1 MKTKLQPEERPICN
15 AVNVFRERGNYL
27 QRLELFEKSTQ
38 AYNEALRWNSSDVR
52 SLLGRSLVRA
62 KSTHYTGA
70 LEDAAR
76 AAALE
81 PKNSRA
87 LQIRAQTEYEKCAFE
102 RALVLA
108 HHGQRM
114 RRFPPDFADC
124 ARCAEE
130 TVRECAGATASKV
143 LQTAVSL
150 LSNLEIQRQSVDE
163 DAPKVLARRGRMQP
177 QKEQQ
182 VQEISRAEK
191 QRAEQISRLMASKY
205 LERMAHDK
213 YFLTALCKDE
223 RLVSANKQG
232 SQKLQ
237 ELANKALADVE
248 KRQAV
253 LRERRPLYA
262 ARALEAAARA
272 RLSRARKEQLAHTQL
287 QHATD
292 ARRLIQTTQ
301 SIYEER
307 DTAKCLEIAE
317 FGMEQITRKPANLLP
332 GKDKFLQKLHD
343 IVANAFLDQKRV
355 REGMSESDR
364 ERRAFILLGMLVSR
378 EPSRDSVLRVRP
390 PAPPRDAKIRVCS
403 LERALT
409 MSTRAT
415 ERCYLLHELARLNVD
430 LKNPLRAR
438 MYASKCQAEARNC
451 NHRPWLLN
459 AQFLLAR
466 CHLLQNNRPE
476 ARAVLLE
483 AAGLARSF
491 GFSEVAAFYDTCVNV
506 SLEGEVLAAAAP
518 LRKREKDLVSLMQ
531 DDDLRS
537 AATHLFK
544 RMSLIPASRRFSIM
558 PGARMEDTP
567 RRSARDRRISIMPR
581 VAQPTHITRRS
592 ALPKGFQD
600 FDI

>member
-1 MKTKLQPEERPICN
+1 MKSKLEPEERPICN

-38 AYNEALRWNSSDVR
+38 AYNEALRWNGSDVR

-62 KSTHYTGA
+62 KSTHYAGA
-70 LEDAAR
+70 LADAAH

-81 PKNSRA
+81 PRNSRA

-108 HHGQRM
+108 HRGQRM
-114 RRFPPDFADC
+114 RRFPPDFAEC

-130 TVRECAGATASKV
+130 TVRECAGKTASEV
-143 LQTAVSL
+143 LQTAVTL
-150 LSNLEIQRQSVDE
+150 LKNMEIRRQSLDE
-163 DAPKVLARRGRMQP
+163 DAPNVLLRPRRMQP

-232 SQKLQ
+232 SLKLQ
-237 ELANKALADVE
+237 ELAQKALADVE

-262 ARALEAAARA
+262 ARALGAAARA
-272 RLSRARKEQLAHTQL
+272 RLSRARKEQLTRTQK

-292 ARRLIQTTQ
+292 ARRLIQTAQ

-307 DTAKCLEIAE
+307 DTAKCLEQAE

-332 GKDKFLQKLHD
+332 GKDKFLQELHD
-343 IVANAFLDQKRV
+343 IVGNAFLDQKRV
-355 REGMSESDR
+355 RESMSEADR
-364 ERRAFILLGMLVSR
+364 ERRAFILLGMTVSR

-390 PAPPRDAKIRVCS
+390 PAPPRDAKVRIRT
-403 LERALT
+403 LERALL
-409 MSTRAT
+409 MSTRES
-415 ERCYLLHELARLNVD
+415 ERCYLLHELARLNAD
-430 LKNPLRAR
+430 TKQPLKAR
-438 MYASKCQAEARNC
+438 VYATKCQTGKAHSVE
-451 NHRPWLLN
+451 
-459 AQFLLAR
+459 
-466 CHLLQNNRPE
+466 
-476 ARAVLLE
+476 
-483 AAGLARSF
+483 
-491 GFSEVAAFYDTCVNV
+491 
-506 SLEGEVLAAAAP
+506 
-518 LRKREKDLVSLMQ
+518 
-531 DDDLRS
+531 
-537 AATHLFK
+537 
-544 RMSLIPASRRFSIM
+544 
-558 PGARMEDTP
+558 
-567 RRSARDRRISIMPR
+567 
-581 VAQPTHITRRS
+581 
-592 ALPKGFQD
+592 
-600 FDI
+600 